1 MWRLH
6 ANTVKKEGDAVSLSM
21 LTPGMKRRI
30 KREFMTEK
38 PTIWIGKNKISNDV
52 IGEIKKQ
59 LDKREIVKIKIL
71 KTALG
76 EDKAEEIASA
86 ISKEAEAALVEVRGH
101 TIVLYK
107 RRQRGKQ
114 K

>member
-1 MWRLH
+1 
-6 ANTVKKEGDAVSLSM
+6 M
-21 LTPGMKRRI
+21 LTPRMKRRI

-38 PTIWIGKNKISNDV
+38 PTIWIGKNRISHDV
-52 IGEIKKQ
+52 IEEIKKQ
-59 LDKREIVKIKIL
+59 LDKREIVKIKVL

-76 EDKAEEIASA
+76 EVKTDEIASA
-86 ISKEAEAALVEVRGH
+86 ISKETEAALVEVRGH

-107 RRQRGKQ
+107 RQKGKQ